1 MPLIIKG
8 EWEVDGRTME
18 ALDEGAELWFANK
31 QMEQGNV
38 CVCARVCVRC
48 FLVIYIN
55 MYTFIHTYIH
65 AYIHIHTHTYIY
77 TCTCC
82 GFRNPN
88 KQMQQGIGVL
98 EPYTLKPK
106 PYP

>member
-1 MPLIIKG
+1 VPLIIKG

-38 CVCARVCVRC
+38 CACACACAFACVYVCAL
-48 FLVIYIN
+48 FFGH
-55 MYTFIHTYIH
+55 MYTHTYIHTYIH
-65 AYIHIHTHTYIY
+65 SCIHIHTHTHIYIY
-77 TCTCC
+77 TCTYC
-82 GFRNPN
+82 GFRDRN

-98 EPYTLKPK
+98 EH
-106 PYP
+106 